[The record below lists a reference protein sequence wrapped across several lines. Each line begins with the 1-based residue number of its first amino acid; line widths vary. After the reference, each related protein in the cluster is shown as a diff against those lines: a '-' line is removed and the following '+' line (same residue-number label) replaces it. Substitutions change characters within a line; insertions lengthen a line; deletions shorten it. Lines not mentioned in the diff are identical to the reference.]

1 MGVFDHTSFDGHQ
14 QVVFCRRIEAGLTA
28 IIAIHDTT
36 LGPAIGGCRMAVFD
50 RETDALDD
58 AFRRSRAMTYK
69 AAGAGINLGG
79 AAAVIFG
86 DPATD
91 KNEALLRAFG
101 QFVESLDG
109 RFIASSDMGTTS
121 EDMDL
126 VNVETDHV
134 AGVGQHYGGS
144 GDPSPICGWG
154 VLYSMKVAVARAMGA
169 DSLAG
174 KKVAIQGFGN
184 VGYQIGRYLHD
195 EGAELVVADLESA
208 ATDRAKREFGATVV
222 PPDRIHAQEVDVFAP
237 CAVGGVLNPST
248 IREIN
253 AQVVCGSANNQLE
266 DEKRDARMLDERGI
280 LYAPDYVV
288 NAGGLIS
295 VYSEIHAAP
304 RQKAMQDAETIA
316 GHLQKII
323 ARTEEEGINMLEAA
337 NKISEERM
345 ASIARLASF
354 HLGPLE

>member
-1 MGVFDHTSFDGHQ
+1 
-14 QVVFCRRIEAGLTA
+14 
-28 IIAIHDTT
+28 
-36 LGPAIGGCRMAVFD
+36 MAEFE
-50 RETDALDD
+50 REQDALDD

-69 AAGAGINLGG
+69 AAGADINLGG
-79 AAAVIFG
+79 AAAVIYG
-86 DPATD
+86 DPAAD
-91 KNEALLRAFG
+91 KSEALLRAFG

-109 RFIASSDMGTTS
+109 RFIASSDMGTVS

-154 VLYSMKVAVARAMGA
+154 VFYAMKAAAEKALGA
-169 DSLAG
+169 ASLAG

-184 VGYQIGRYLHD
+184 AGYQIARYLHD
-195 EGAELVVADLESA
+195 EGAELWVADLDST
-208 ATDRAKREFGATVV
+208 ATDRAKREFGATIVE
-222 PPDRIHAQEVDVFAP
+222 PDRIHAQDVDVFAP
-237 CAVGGVLNPST
+237 CAAGGVLNPTT

-266 DEKRDARMLDERGI
+266 DERRDARMLDERGI

-304 RQKAMQDAETIA
+304 RQKAMQDAETI
-316 GHLQKII
+316 GGRLEKII
-323 ARTEEEGINMLEAA
+323 ARAEAEGINMLQAS
-337 NKISEERM
+337 NKISEER
-345 ASIARLASF
+345 IAAVAKLASF